1 MSDRIY
7 FEGTCLYANIPPRP
21 AKSWD
26 DGKSTY
32 SIQVECTQKRFDDLI
47 KQGMSRLTTLREV
60 DGKTYL
66 NIRATK
72 SLPATVDRE
81 AITFQDITVVDSS
94 NNTVTES
101 LANGSTVNVAVDV
114 VKNTKGIVLRLKGV
128 QVLNLI
134 PYTGDSL
141 FGNSEQ
147 TSKTVTETSTTT
159 MINGFLYLDT
169 FHQK

>member
-21 AKSWD
+21 AKQWD
-26 DGKSTY
+26 DGKATY
-32 SIQVECTQKRFDDLI
+32 SIQVECPQKRFDELL

-72 SLPATVDRE
+72 SLPATADRE
-81 AITFQDITVVDSS
+81 AITFQDIAVVDSA
-94 NNTVTES
+94 NAAVTES

-114 VKNTKGIVLRLKGV
+114 VKNSKGIVLRLKGV

-134 PYTGDSL
+134 PYTDAVFTATPGA
-141 FGNSEQ
+141 
-147 TSKTVTETSTTT
+147 TKATTETTRDIFS
-159 MINGFLYLDT
+159 
-169 FHQK
+169 

>member
-7 FEGTCLYANIPPRP
+7 FEGQCLYANIPPRP

-32 SIQVECTQKRFDDLI
+32 SIQVECTQKRYDDLI
-47 KQGMSRLTTLREV
+47 KQGMSRMTTLRDV

-81 AITFQDITVVDSS
+81 AITFSDITVVDAS

-134 PYTGDSL
+134 PYTGDAV
-141 FGNSEQ
+141 FTA
-147 TSKTVTETSTTT
+147 TSAATKATTETTRDIFS
-159 MINGFLYLDT
+159 
-169 FHQK
+169 